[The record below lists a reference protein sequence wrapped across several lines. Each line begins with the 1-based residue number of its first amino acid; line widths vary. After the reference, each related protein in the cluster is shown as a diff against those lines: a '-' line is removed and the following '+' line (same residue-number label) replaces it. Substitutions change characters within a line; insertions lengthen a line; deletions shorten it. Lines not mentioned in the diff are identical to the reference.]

1 MEGFQNKSEL
11 SYTLHFLPMNYI
23 KEKII
28 PTTNTH
34 GKTRTQV
41 WADLDL
47 DDFLNLMEI
56 FLSMEVYE
64 IDGPRRMYW
73 NTEGTNFFPAMNYR
87 KIMSRSRF
95 EDLMRHMQLSFAK
108 DDNKEI
114 LEFIEIVNLQFCE
127 SLTPSS

>member
-1 MEGFQNKSEL
+1 MEKCWLDHWPMWALSVLSTFAAYGRFPKQIRAQLYSSFFTYEL
-11 SYTLHFLPMNYI
+11 HQR
-23 KEKII
+23 KII

-108 DDNKEI
+108 RW
-114 LEFIEIVNLQFCE
+114 
-127 SLTPSS
+127 

>member
-1 MEGFQNKSEL
+1 
-11 SYTLHFLPMNYI
+11 
-23 KEKII
+23 
-28 PTTNTH
+28 
-34 GKTRTQV
+34 
-41 WADLDL
+41 
-47 DDFLNLMEI
+47 MEI

-64 IDGPRRMYW
+64 IDGPRKMY
-73 NTEGTNFFPAMNYR
+73 TEGTNFFPAMNYR

-114 LEFIEIVNLQFCE
+114 LEFLETVNLQFCE

>member
-1 MEGFQNKSEL
+1 MEGFQNTSEL
-11 SYTLHFLPMNYI
+11 SYILHFLPKNYI

-47 DDFLNLMEI
+47 DEFLNLMEI

-108 DDNKEI
+108 R
-114 LEFIEIVNLQFCE
+114 
-127 SLTPSS
+127 